1 MNNSHPH
8 TPEDSTDGE
17 ISSKNHRT
25 VRVDLA
31 ERSYTVSIGAGLISK
46 VGQLLT
52 NLIGGENTGRAVII
66 TDSTVRQLYCSD
78 VMGSLQQAGF
88 IADYIDFPAGEEH
101 KNIRTYEV
109 VMNSLLSLEP
119 PIDRKSIIIA
129 LGGGVVGDLAG
140 FVAATALRGIDFV
153 NVPTTLLA
161 DVDAAIGG
169 KTGIDAPTG
178 KNLIGAF
185 HQPRAVVIDP
195 TVLKTLP
202 AGQMGNG
209 LAECVKHGVIRD
221 ATLLDFIEE
230 NAEKIFSFDA
240 DVLTEL
246 IARNVA
252 IKSAVVAADEHEAGQ
267 RAHLNFGHT
276 IGHAIEAA
284 GGYGLVSHGQAV
296 SLGMIA
302 ACHIAKNRNLIDEQ
316 AVERLATI
324 LKKLS
329 LPIRFADLPPLP
341 EEVHDVGHLQDFI
354 ARDKKAS
361 LGRPRFILPAGQ
373 LGKVEIFDDVS
384 EEEIKQAIMALM
396 K

>member
-1 MNNSHPH
+1 MNNSQPH
-8 TPEDSTDGE
+8 TPEKGTDGE
-17 ISSKNHRT
+17 IFSKNHRT

-52 NLIGGENTGRAVII
+52 NLPGRKNAGRAVII

-78 VMGSLQQAGF
+78 VVGSLHQAGF

-109 VMNSLLSLEP
+109 VMNALLSLEP
-119 PIDRKSIIIA
+119 PIDRKSIIIT

-185 HQPRAVVIDP
+185 HQPRAVIIDP
-195 TVLKTLP
+195 TVLRTLP

-230 NAEKIFSFDA
+230 NVDKIFSFDA
-240 DVLTEL
+240 DILTEL

-252 IKSAVVAADEHEAGQ
+252 IKSAVVAADEREAGQ

-284 GGYGLVSHGQAV
+284 GSYGLISHGQAV

-341 EEVHDVGHLQDFI
+341 DEVHDVGHLQDFI

-361 LGRPRFILPAGQ
+361 LGRPRFILPTGQ
-373 LGKVEIFDDVS
+373 LGLSLIH
-384 EEEIKQAIMALM
+384 I
-396 K
+396 

>member
-1 MNNSHPH
+1 MNDSSH
-8 TPEDSTDGE
+8 DIWKGE
-17 ISSKNHRT
+17 TVPSKEIRK
-25 VRVDLA
+25 VPVELA
-31 ERSYTVSIGAGLISK
+31 ERSYDVSIGPGLLGEVGSIIARTAGERISK
-46 VGQLLT
+46 
-52 NLIGGENTGRAVII
+52 RAVVI
-66 TDSTVRQLYCSD
+66 TDSTVHQLYCSAVQD
-78 VMGSLQQAGF
+78 SLNR
-88 IADYIDFPAGEEH
+88 ADFKADCIDFPAGEEH

-119 PIDRKSIIIA
+119 PIDRRSVIVA

-185 HQPRAVVIDP
+185 HQPRAVIIDP

-209 LAECVKHGVIRD
+209 LAECVKHGIIRD
-221 ATLLDFIEE
+221 TSLLDFIEE

-240 DVLTEL
+240 DILTEL

-296 SLGMIA
+296 SLGMVA
-302 ACHIAKNRNLIDEQ
+302 ACHIASRRGLIGVQDTQ
-316 AVERLATI
+316 RVESV

-329 LPIRFADLPPLP
+329 LPVRFTDLPPLP
-341 EEVHDVGHLQDFI
+341 EEVYDIGHLQDFI

-373 LGKVEIFDDVS
+373 LGKVDIFDDIS
-384 EEEIKQAIMALM
+384 EEEIEQAVATLM
-396 K
+396 R

>member
-1 MNNSHPH
+1 
-8 TPEDSTDGE
+8 
-17 ISSKNHRT
+17 
-25 VRVDLA
+25 
-31 ERSYTVSIGAGLISK
+31 
-46 VGQLLT
+46 
-52 NLIGGENTGRAVII
+52 
-66 TDSTVRQLYCSD
+66 
-78 VMGSLQQAGF
+78 MGSLQQAGF

-185 HQPRAVVIDP
+185 HQPRAVIIDP

-202 AGQMGNG
+202 ASQMGNG

-230 NAEKIFSFDA
+230 NADKIFSFDA
-240 DVLTEL
+240 DILTEL

-252 IKSAVVAADEHEAGQ
+252 IKSAVVAADEREAGQ

-296 SLGMIA
+296 SL
-302 ACHIAKNRNLIDEQ
+302 
-316 AVERLATI
+316 
-324 LKKLS
+324 
-329 LPIRFADLPPLP
+329 
-341 EEVHDVGHLQDFI
+341 
-354 ARDKKAS
+354 
-361 LGRPRFILPAGQ
+361 
-373 LGKVEIFDDVS
+373 
-384 EEEIKQAIMALM
+384 
-396 K
+396 